1 MRATAVVL
9 LIAVGLYLLID
20 HKPPMPFN
28 HEDMGLGKIHLAH
41 NILGVVALVGAAFIV
56 WRARRARNTNP

>member
-1 MRATAVVL
+1 MRATVVVL
-9 LIAVGLYLLID
+9 LIVVGLYLLID

-41 NILGVVALVGAAFIV
+41 NILGVVALAAAAFIV
-56 WRARRARNTNP
+56 WRSRRSRKTTS

>member
-9 LIAVGLYLLID
+9 LIVVGLYLLID

-28 HEDMGLGKIHLAH
+28 HEDMGLGEVHLAH
-41 NILGVVALVGAAFIV
+41 NILGVVALAGAAFIV
-56 WRARRARNTNP
+56 WRSRRSRKTTS